1 MAEKEESVRRRLVLE
16 LRRRYGIPA
25 AACMEKCEIE
35 SVGQGRMVVKCP
47 TLTLEKMLEK
57 LFRERVEHTLE
68 SILDR
73 RVELSCQVADGV
85 DPPKIEPEPTS
96 WENGELPL

>member
-16 LRRRYGIPA
+16 LRRWYGIPA

-35 SVGQGRMVVKCP
+35 SIGQGSVVVKCP
-47 TLTLEKMLEK
+47 NLMLERMLEK
-57 LFRERVEHTLE
+57 LFCKRVERALE
-68 SILDR
+68 AILDR
-73 RVELSCQVADGV
+73 RVELSCKVADGV